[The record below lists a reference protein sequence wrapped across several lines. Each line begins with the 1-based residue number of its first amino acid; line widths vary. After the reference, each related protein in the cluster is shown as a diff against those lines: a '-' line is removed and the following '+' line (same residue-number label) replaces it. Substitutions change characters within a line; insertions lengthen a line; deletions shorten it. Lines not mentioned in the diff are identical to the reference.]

1 MPENVEKHLFIFHG
15 VFSNNALERL
25 TEVFDKIF
33 VSNSLP
39 NYKESKERIADF
51 DNKVVVFDV
60 WE

>member
-1 MPENVEKHLFIFHG
+1 
-15 VFSNNALERL
+15 
-25 TEVFDKIF
+25 VFDKIF